1 MAKTKERQVTL
12 RMSKSEY
19 DRLLFF
25 AEGDPDCIMK
35 KSGKPSL
42 SSYIRKCIFYSGDH
56 PENLKAEI
64 RSLDYQIRKAGV
76 NINQAVHRINAGIGG
91 RRDMEALLANQ
102 EKILDQLARIH
113 ALLEEAMG
121 GRQG

>member
-1 MAKTKERQVTL
+1 MAKTKEMRITV

-19 DRLLFF
+19 DRLLSL
-25 AEGDPDCIMK
+25 AEGDPDCNMK

-42 SSYIRKCIFYSGDH
+42 SSYIRKCVFYSGDH

-91 RRDMEALLANQ
+91 RSDLETLLANQ
-102 EKILDQLARIH
+102 EEILNILSKIH
-113 ALLEEAMG
+113 TLLEQSAS
-121 GRQG
+121 GR